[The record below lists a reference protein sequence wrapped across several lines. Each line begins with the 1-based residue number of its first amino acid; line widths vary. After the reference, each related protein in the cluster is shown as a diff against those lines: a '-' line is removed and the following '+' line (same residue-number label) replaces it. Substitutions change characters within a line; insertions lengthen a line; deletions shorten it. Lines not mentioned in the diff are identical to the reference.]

1 MKLLHISDTHG
12 KHKLLSDL
20 PKADII
26 VHSGDVSMT
35 GTEEEII
42 DFLNWFLDLPYKY
55 KVFVPGNHDDCLIDA
70 DISGLDDNCFVLD
83 NKGIE
88 IEGIIIYGVP
98 AFIEFSINGEE
109 EKFINS
115 IPKNT
120 DILVTHQP
128 PYGILDFS
136 DGIHYGSPL
145 LLKRLMEIK
154 PRFHLFGH
162 IHERQMIKR
171 FGLNVGIDCH
181 NFKPIDLDT
190 VLFYDNALKNFYDE
204 EVFM

>member
-88 IEGIIIYGVP
+88 IEGIIIYGGP

-162 IHERQMIKR
+162 IHNDYGIEKR
-171 FGLNVGIDCH
+171 THTLYSNASIVD
-181 NFKPIDLDT
+181 
-190 VLFYDNALKNFYDE
+190 DNYVLKNKARCI
-204 EVFM
+204 MI

>member
-12 KHKLLSDL
+12 KHKLLTDL

-70 DISGLDDNCFVLD
+70 DISGLDENCFVLD
-83 NKGIE
+83 NRGIE
-88 IEGIIIYGVP
+88 IEGIRIYGVS
-98 AFIEFSINGEE
+98 AFIEYSINGEE

-136 DGIHYGSPL
+136 DGIHYGSSL

-162 IHERQMIKR
+162 IH
-171 FGLNVGIDCH
+171 NNYGIEKGIHTLYSNASIVD
-181 NFKPIDLDT
+181 
-190 VLFYDNALKNFYDE
+190 DNYVLKNKARCI
-204 EVFM
+204 MI

>member
-55 KVFVPGNHDDCLIDA
+55 KVFVLGNHDDCLIDA

-162 IHERQMIKR
+162 IHDDYGIEKR
-171 FGLNVGIDCH
+171 THTLYSNASIVD
-181 NFKPIDLDT
+181 
-190 VLFYDNALKNFYDE
+190 DNYVLKNKARCI
-204 EVFM
+204 MI

>member
-12 KHKLLSDL
+12 KHKLLTDL

-26 VHSGDVSMT
+26 VHSGDVGMA

-42 DFLNWFLDLPYKY
+42 DFLNWFLDLTYQY

-88 IEGIIIYGVP
+88 IEGIRIYGVP
-98 AFIEFSINGEE
+98 AFIEYSINGEE

-162 IHERQMIKR
+162 IH
-171 FGLNVGIDCH
+171 NDYGIEKGTHTLYSNASIVD
-181 NFKPIDLDT
+181 
-190 VLFYDNALKNFYDE
+190 DNYVLKNKARCI
-204 EVFM
+204 MI

>member
-42 DFLNWFLDLPYKY
+42 DFLIWFLDLPYKY

-162 IHERQMIKR
+162 IHNDYGIEKR
-171 FGLNVGIDCH
+171 THTLYSNASIVD
-181 NFKPIDLDT
+181 
-190 VLFYDNALKNFYDE
+190 DNYVLKNKARCI
-204 EVFM
+204 MI